1 MNRETLMAV
10 FLTDEWFN
18 EVDRLTAEAGDLN
31 LPPALA
37 NTKINLNVTNTANGD
52 VSAALENGV
61 LKKGETDATT
71 TINIDEET
79 LKAIAL
85 KGDMNEAM
93 NAFMSGKIRIDGD
106 MGQVMALQTAKPSPE
121 QKDLF
126 KKIYAMTEQA

>member
-1 MNRETLMAV
+1 MAV
-10 FLTDEWFN
+10 FLTDEWFS

-37 NTKINLNVTNTANGD
+37 NTKINLKITNTANGD
-52 VSAALENGV
+52 VNAALENGV

-71 TINIDEET
+71 TINIDQET

-106 MGQVMALQTAKPSPE
+106 MGQVMALQTAKPSVE

>member
-1 MNRETLMAV
+1 MAV
-10 FLTDEWFN
+10 FLTDEWFS

-37 NTKINLNVTNTANGD
+37 NTKINLKITNTANGD
-52 VSAALENGV
+52 VNAALENGV

-71 TINIDEET
+71 TINIDQET

-93 NAFMSGKIRIDGD
+93 NAFMSGKIRSDGD
-106 MGQVMALQTAKPSPE
+106 MGQVMALQTAKPSVE

>member
-1 MNRETLMAV
+1 MAV

-18 EVDRLTAEAGDLN
+18 EVDRLTKEAGELN

-37 NTKINLNVTNTANGD
+37 NMKLNLKVTNTANGD
-52 VSAALENGV
+52 VDASLVDGV
-61 LKKGETDATT
+61 LKKGASDANT

-106 MGQVMALQTAKPSPE
+106 MGQVMALQTTKPSAE
-121 QKDLF
+121 QKELF
-126 KKIYAMTEQA
+126 KKIYSMTEQG

>member
-1 MNRETLMAV
+1 MAV

-37 NTKINLNVTNTANGD
+37 NTKINLKITNTANGD
-52 VSAALENGV
+52 VNAALENGV

-71 TINIDEET
+71 TINIDHET

-106 MGQVMALQTAKPSPE
+106 MGQVMALQTAKPSVE

>member
-1 MNRETLMAV
+1 MAV

-31 LPPALA
+31 LPPSLA
-37 NTKINLNVTNTANGD
+37 NTKINLNVTGTANGD

-61 LKKGETDATT
+61 LKKGETEANT
-71 TINIDEET
+71 TINIDVET

-126 KKIYAMTEQA
+126 KKIYAMTEQG

>member
-1 MNRETLMAV
+1 MAV

-52 VSAALENGV
+52 VKAALENGV
-61 LKKGETDATT
+61 LKKGETDAST

-106 MGQVMALQTAKPSPE
+106 MGQVMALQTAKPSAE

-126 KKIYAMTEQA
+126 KKIYAMTDQA

>member
-1 MNRETLMAV
+1 MAV
-10 FLTDEWFN
+10 FLTDEWFS

-37 NTKINLNVTNTANGD
+37 NTKINLKITNTANGD
-52 VSAALENGV
+52 VNATLENGV

-71 TINIDEET
+71 TINIDQET

-106 MGQVMALQTAKPSPE
+106 MGQVMALQTAKPSVE